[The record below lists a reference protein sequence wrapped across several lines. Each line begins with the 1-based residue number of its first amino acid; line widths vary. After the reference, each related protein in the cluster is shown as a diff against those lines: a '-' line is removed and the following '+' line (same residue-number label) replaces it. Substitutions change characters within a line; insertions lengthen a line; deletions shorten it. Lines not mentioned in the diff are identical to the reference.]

1 MKKAVYLLAM
11 MLVVLTACNNEK
23 KFHVE
28 GKISNAANKMLYFE
42 AERIDSVAI
51 IDSVKLDEKGNFAF
65 SGKRPECPDF
75 YRLRLG
81 NNVIHFS
88 VDSTE
93 TITVN
98 ADARNFTKGYTIKG
112 SESCQKIK
120 EITLKQIK
128 LQESINLLENNV
140 RNGALDETSANSL
153 ADTLIAKYKKD
164 IMVNYIFKGPN
175 KPYAYFALFQSI
187 NGNLIFNANDK
198 KDIKCFQAVATS
210 LNTFYPKSLRSR
222 NLYNIT
228 IKGLQN
234 TYTGKRK
241 VINIP
246 QSKVSTAGLI
256 DITLPDIDGRRH
268 SLSELKGKVAVLDFV
283 VLGAKGSAQ
292 HNFKLRD
299 IYNKYKSKGF
309 EIYQISLDPDESY
322 WKTASDNLPWIC
334 VWDENGEQSSNLTT
348 YNVTSVPTMFV
359 INRANEVK
367 KRITNIDGLEAAV
380 KSQL

>member
-1 MKKAVYLLAM
+1 

-28 GKISNAANKMLYFE
+28 GTISNAANKMLYFE